1 MPPMAVTTLEAAQ
14 TVHATTRQSCLN
26 CHAGAAGADGA
37 KRGDLSKE
45 LAASATT
52 ALDFHMSPQG
62 ADQTCSDC
70 HSAGEHRVRGRG
82 LDLRANDVPERFTCE
97 NSGCHTSQPHATTT
111 TGTQLN
117 RHTAKVAC
125 QTCHIPKYAK
135 AGVGTEVARDWQDP
149 HPSDSACNGR
159 GGWLPREDKGFN
171 LTPSYNWFD
180 GKSEVYYL
188 GESLN
193 GVPTI
198 PLAANVA
205 SSFGFA
211 AGEPA
216 YVLGV
221 PTAILSTTGAID
233 PKLGAKNATA
243 KIYPMKEHWGKLASN
258 GETLI
263 GHSTFEFFRTGSF
276 CRAVAIGDNQD
287 PDTAC
292 AKGTPG
298 PEMPSGTEA
307 VAVHT
312 FQTINHGV
320 EPKANALGANN
331 ACGTC
336 HDVAA
341 FTTGKPLRMHLER
354 DMGYAVTRAGI
365 TAGTNGSYT
374 CSVSCH
380 GSETGNFT
388 NIHSRSQHRNAGCTA
403 CHANR

>member
-1 MPPMAVTTLEAAQ
+1 
-14 TVHATTRQSCLN
+14 
-26 CHAGAAGADGA
+26 
-37 KRGDLSKE
+37 
-45 LAASATT
+45 
-52 ALDFHMSPQG
+52 
-62 ADQTCSDC
+62 
-70 HSAGEHRVRGRG
+70 
-82 LDLRANDVPERFTCE
+82 
-97 NSGCHTSQPHATTT
+97 
-111 TGTQLN
+111 
-117 RHTAKVAC
+117 VAC

-171 LTPSYNWFD
+171 LTPSYTWFD

-188 GESLN
+188 GEPLS

-221 PTAILSTTGAID
+221 PTAILNASGAID
-233 PKLGAKNATA
+233 PKLGAKNAAA

-276 CRAVAIGDNQD
+276 CRAVAVGLGIDEVNQEKSSV
-287 PDTAC
+287 C
-292 AKGTPG
+292 AGLPG
-298 PEMPSGTEA
+298 STEMPSGTEA

-312 FQTINHGV
+312 FQTVNHGV
-320 EPKANALGANN
+320 EPKANALGANGT
-331 ACGTC
+331 CGTC

-341 FTTGKPLRMHLER
+341 FTTGKPLRMYLER

-365 TAGTNGSYT
+365 TTGTNGNYS
-374 CSVSCH
+374 CSVSGCH
-380 GSETGNFT
+380 GTKTGNFT
-388 NIHSRSQHRNAGCTA
+388 RIHELSKHRNAGCTA